1 MSSTKPANLDQGEA
15 DTSVQ
20 GFSQVSKHNLS
31 DLAYQQLRRAL
42 MRSELPPGEKLRL
55 RPLSKRLGI
64 SATPIREALIRLVSE
79 KALRLDGRGTAVV
92 PLLELAELREIQTI
106 RIMLEG
112 RAGAQAAQE
121 ITRGELIAL
130 RQLQDEMAD
139 CHAREDFRRALVL
152 NERFHFGVIKAAR
165 MPINYQILETLWM
178 RCGPIL
184 SHLYDKGNLPWKTH
198 PHEIVL
204 AGLES
209 GNGDAVYAAIERDIV
224 EGGQGLV
231 DYLEFKS
238 L

>member
-1 MSSTKPANLDQGEA
+1 MSSTEYANVNQSE
-15 DTSVQ
+15 TEKSIQ

-42 MRSELPPGEKLRL
+42 MRSELAPGEKLRL

-64 SATPIREALIRLVSE
+64 GATPIREALIRLVSE
-79 KALRLDGRGTAVV
+79 KALRLDVRGTAVV
-92 PLLELAELREIQTI
+92 PLLELAELREIQAI

-112 RAGAQAAQE
+112 YAGAQAAKKVK
-121 ITRGELIAL
+121 RSELIAL

-139 CHAREDFRRALVL
+139 CHAREDFGRALVL
-152 NERFHFGVIKAAR
+152 NEKFHFGVIEAAR
-165 MPINYQILETLWM
+165 MPVNYQILETLWM

-198 PHEIVL
+198 PHEVVL
-204 AGLES
+204 SGLES
-209 GNGDAVYAAIERDIV
+209 GDGNVVYAAIERDIV

-231 DYLEFKS
+231 DFLQKV
-238 L
+238 